1 MGQRQSV
8 SIAKEPFN
16 RYLTCHRLTDCV
28 EAGHDLRGLVPSES
42 FPFLGNGLIRR
53 GLL

>member
-1 MGQRQSV
+1 MRERQSV
-8 SIAKEPFN
+8 SIEKGPFN

-28 EAGHDLRGLVPSES
+28 EAGHDSSRLVPSES
-42 FPFLGNGLIRR
+42 FIFFGNGLIRR